1 MGVQAFAGSE
11 ETVWTVLA
19 HEHEVYLERDG
30 DGKIKDMSKLIYHI
44 KQFIHRKKVGS
55 VCRFGAHTTI
65 DSKAVFEGANRL
77 GSDSVFLN
85 SSMGYASYVSDHS
98 FIKNTRIGRYTCI
111 ADNVLT
117 VAGNHPLTFVS
128 MHPAFYSTVQNP
140 SYVDKQKFEEFKYID
155 SGRKISIE
163 IGNDVWIGTRAT
175 ILEGVTIG
183 DGAVVAAGA
192 VVTKDVPPYAIVGG
206 VPAKIIS
213 YRFDENG
220 VNRLLKI
227 KWWDREKNWLKE
239 NARKFEH
246 IEEMF
251 KESEYE

>member
-1 MGVQAFAGSE
+1 M
-11 ETVWTVLA
+11 
-19 HEHEVYLERDG
+19 
-30 DGKIKDMSKLIYHI
+30 YHI
-44 KQFIHRKKVGS
+44 KQFIHRKKIGS
-55 VCRFGAHTTI
+55 VCRLGTHTTI

-128 MHPAFYSTVQNP
+128 IHPAFYSTVQKP

-155 SGRKISIE
+155 SERKISIE

-206 VPAKIIS
+206 VPAKIIR
-213 YRFDENG
+213 YRFSDEEIEKLQELRWWEKG
-220 VNRLLKI
+220 ESWIKEHVNEFDGIHKFI
-227 KWWDREKNWLKE
+227 KR
-239 NARKFEH
+239 
-246 IEEMF
+246 
-251 KESEYE
+251 YEL

>member
-1 MGVQAFAGSE
+1 M
-11 ETVWTVLA
+11 
-19 HEHEVYLERDG
+19 
-30 DGKIKDMSKLIYHI
+30 YHI
-44 KQFIHRKKVGS
+44 KQFIHRKKIGS

-128 MHPAFYSTVQNP
+128 IHPAFYSTVQKP

-155 SGRKISIE
+155 SERKISIE

-206 VPAKIIS
+206 VPAKIIK
-213 YRFDENG
+213 YRFTIDEID
-220 VNRLLKI
+220 VLLKI
-227 KWWDREKNWLKE
+227 KWWEKDDLWI
-239 NARKFEH
+239 REH
-246 IEEMF
+246 IRQFESIKMF
-251 KESEYE
+251 VDNDPGGE